1 MPQYPP
7 EEIEAIKKCFAL
19 YIKFPKN
26 RWKEIE
32 RAEKNDAEGNKIYN
46 NLKQEYL
53 DTYMPKPDADPHGG
67 VDEEYNAATN
77 DPKSNIE
84 KKTENLI
91 A

>member
-1 MPQYPP
+1 MMP
-7 EEIEAIKKCFAL
+7 K
-19 YIKFPKN
+19 
-26 RWKEIE
+26 
-32 RAEKNDAEGNKIYN
+32 NKIYN

-53 DTYMPKPDADPHGG
+53 DTYMPKPDADPHGA
-67 VDEEYNAATN
+67 VDEEYNTATN